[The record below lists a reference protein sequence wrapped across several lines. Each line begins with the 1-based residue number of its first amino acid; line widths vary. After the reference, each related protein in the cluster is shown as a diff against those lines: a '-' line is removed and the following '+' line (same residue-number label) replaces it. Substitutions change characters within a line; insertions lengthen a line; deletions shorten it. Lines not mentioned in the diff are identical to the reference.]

1 MHIDEDSCEW
11 LGFPSPLE
19 MYKHHAALLYDE
31 IAAFHLQLRKAKE
44 NVREGGCVDKR
55 RAYHLQNYC
64 LGLAEKVSCRVGRIN
79 QKT

>member
-44 NVREGGCVDKR
+44 NVREGGW
-55 RAYHLQNYC
+55 
-64 LGLAEKVSCRVGRIN
+64 CR
-79 QKT
+79 